1 MRQLVAFALC
11 SITIALAPLC
21 LADAQHTAM
30 QGHAAHAGMHMASD
44 NVTAS
49 LAYHTDMYRSFT
61 TTLLS
66 IFTLLTLLYAYYLG
80 RTRILDVTRR
90 RTTVP
95 GRVSRY
101 APSPPD
107 PLLARLAL
115 FVHAPPRE
123 A

>member
-30 QGHAAHAGMHMASD
+30 RGHAAHAGMHMASD

-66 IFTLLTLLYAYYLG
+66 LFTLLTLLCAYHLG
-80 RTRILDVTRR
+80 RRRILDVTRR
-90 RTTVP
+90 TTVR

-115 FVHAPPRE
+115 FAHAPPRFV
-123 A
+123 

>member
-21 LADAQHTAM
+21 LADAQHPTM
-30 QGHAAHAGMHMASD
+30 RGHAAHAGMHMASD

-66 IFTLLTLLYAYYLG
+66 LFTLLTLLCAYHLG
-80 RTRILDVTRR
+80 RRRILDVTRR
-90 RTTVP
+90 TTVR

-115 FVHAPPRE
+115 FAHAPPRFV
-123 A
+123 